1 MHDPTE
7 PDRQEILSGPGPSPR
22 PPGKSR
28 KTAVIAAFALV
39 GVLAAGGAGYLLAA
53 KPGQSAQQE
62 QGSGRPSPATSVGD
76 EVFEADEDA
85 TMGDA
90 TTDAPTDAPTAT
102 DDGLPADGSDDSAMG
117 DAVTDTGGGP
127 DPADKGSTGSDRAG
141 DTTRT
146 GTGKKPGTP
155 TMAPQPEGDLPADGP
170 AGELSGQCAK
180 NGC

>member
-7 PDRQEILSGPGPSPR
+7 TDRQEILSGPGSSPR

-28 KTAVIAAFALV
+28 KTAVIAALALV

-53 KPGQSAQQE
+53 KPGQSVQQE
-62 QGSGRPSPATSVGD
+62 QGSGRPSPGTSAGD

-90 TTDAPTDAPTAT
+90 TTDAP

-117 DAVTDTGGGP
+117 DAVTDPGGGS
-127 DPADKGSTGSDRAG
+127 DPADKGSTGSDGTAQK
-141 DTTRT
+141 
-146 GTGKKPGTP
+146 GTGGKPGTP
-155 TMAPQPEGDLPADGP
+155 STKAPQPAGDDPADGP
-170 AGELSGQCAK
+170 AGQLSGQCAK
-180 NGC
+180 SGC

>member
-7 PDRQEILSGPGPSPR
+7 TDRQEILSGPGPSPR

-28 KTAVIAAFALV
+28 KTAIIAASALV

-53 KPGQSAQQE
+53 KPGPSAQQE
-62 QGSGRPSPATSVGD
+62 QGSGRPSPATSAGD
-76 EVFEADEDA
+76 EVFEADEEA

-90 TTDAPTDAPTAT
+90 TTDAP
-102 DDGLPADGSDDSAMG
+102 DDGLPTDGSDDSAMG
-117 DAVTDTGGGP
+117 DAVTDTGGGS
-127 DPADKGSTGSDRAG
+127 DPADKGSTGSDG
-141 DTTRT
+141 TGGTTQT

-155 TMAPQPEGDLPADGP
+155 STKAPQPEGDNPADGP
-170 AGELSGQCAK
+170 AGELTGQCAK

>member
-7 PDRQEILSGPGPSPR
+7 TDRQEILSGPGSSPR

-53 KPGQSAQQE
+53 KPGQSTQQE
-62 QGSGRPSPATSVGD
+62 QGSGRPSPATSAGD

-90 TTDAPTDAPTAT
+90 TTDAP
-102 DDGLPADGSDDSAMG
+102 DDGLPTDGSDDSAMG
-117 DAVTDTGGGP
+117 DAVTDTGGGS
-127 DPADKGSTGSDRAG
+127 DPADKGSTGSDG
-141 DTTRT
+141 TGGTGGTTQT

-155 TMAPQPEGDLPADGP
+155 SAKAPQPDGDNPADGP
-170 AGELSGQCAK
+170 AGVLSGQCAK
-180 NGC
+180 SGC